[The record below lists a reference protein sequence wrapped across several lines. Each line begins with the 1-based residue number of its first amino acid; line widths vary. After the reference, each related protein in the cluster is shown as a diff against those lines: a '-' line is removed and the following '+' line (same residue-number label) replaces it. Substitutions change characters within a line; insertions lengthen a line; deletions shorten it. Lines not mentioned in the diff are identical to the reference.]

1 MTKKEQFA
9 KFIRI
14 LSVPPVMITALVL
27 ILAVFR
33 QQFFHSTFEILMI
46 IFTLG
51 IFPVL
56 AYPLQK
62 ILPKYRD
69 QGREGQRNLAF
80 VLNLAGYTAA
90 LCWAVIAQSTV
101 QLLLICGTYFVSV
114 LLLVICNKLLHFRA
128 SGHACSATG
137 PLIFTVRFIGP
148 VAWIPCILFAVLIA
162 WSSVTLKRHTWKELI
177 GGMLV
182 CFLSLCLSYLFIYF
196 V

>member
-1 MTKKEQFA
+1 MTKKEPFA

-33 QQFFHSTFEILMI
+33 
-46 IFTLG
+46 
-51 IFPVL
+51 
-56 AYPLQK
+56 
-62 ILPKYRD
+62 D
-69 QGREGQRNLAF
+69 QGRDGQRNLAF
-80 VLNLAGYTAA
+80 ILNLAGYTAA

-137 PLIFTVRFIGP
+137 PLIFTVCFIGP

-182 CFLSLCLSYLFIYF
+182 CFLSLCLSYLIIYF